1 MNLKILLWKLGIIK
15 TAVCPICKNQLKKVG
30 FPSEITGS
38 QKYECIKKGCG
49 FN

>member
-1 MNLKILLWKLGIIK
+1 MNIKILLWKLGLLESNK
-15 TAVCPICKNQLKKVG
+15 CPVCQGKLKPVG